1 VRGELYDKMRNIGS
15 AAPDLATREKYSLRN
30 TSHNLGKMSET
41 KARKHKWYSLYDK
54 VYAPTNL
61 ERAWEKVRSNKGAGG
76 VDRQSI
82 ADFEREKEQHLREMH
97 RLLREKRYKP
107 LSLRRVYIPK
117 GNGERRPL
125 GIPTIRDRVVQQ
137 ALLNTLE
144 PIFEPT
150 FHEHSYG
157 FRANRST
164 HTAIKHV
171 VKSMQEGKEWVL
183 EIDIRKYFDTVN
195 HELLLDAVN
204 EEVSDGSVLRLIRL
218 FLESGVMENGVRQE
232 TEEGT
237 PQGGVISPL
246 LANIYLNRF
255 DWEMAK
261 RGHDMVRYADDAVVL
276 CASREEAERALSDV
290 RRMLEGKLRLKLH
303 PEKTRILYHKEGS
316 FDFLGFLVHRRYLWP
331 RMKTLLRFK
340 EKVRLATRR
349 QQGRNVQDVIRLLNP
364 VLRGFG
370 NYYLRANVKGLFE
383 KLDEWIRMRIRCF
396 MEKKRAVKHQNRRIP
411 NALLEEMG
419 LISLAVL
426 YTKSLLP
433 PVMGQPYRKAVY
445 GKSVCTV

>member
-1 VRGELYDKMRNIGS
+1 
-15 AAPDLATREKYSLRN
+15 
-30 TSHNLGKMSET
+30 MSET
-41 KARKHKWYSLYDK
+41 KVKKHKWYSLYDK
-54 VYAPTNL
+54 VYVPANL

-82 ADFEREKEQHLREMH
+82 ADFKREKERHLRELH
-97 RLLREKRYKP
+97 RLLKEKRYKP

-137 ALLNTLE
+137 ALLNILE

-164 HTAIKHV
+164 HTAIEHV
-171 VKSMQEGKEWVL
+171 VNSMQEGKEWVL

-204 EEVSDGSVLRLIRL
+204 EEVSDGSVLLLIRL

-261 RGHDMVRYADDAVVL
+261 RGHDTVRYADDAVVL
-276 CASREEAERALSDV
+276 CVSREEAERALADV
-290 RRMLEGKLRLKLH
+290 RKMLEGKLRLKLH
-303 PEKTRILYHKEGS
+303 PEKTRILYHTEGS

-331 RMKTLLRFK
+331 RAKTLLRFK
-340 EKVRLATRR
+340 EKVRVATRR
-349 QQGRNVQDVIRLLNP
+349 QQGRNVQEVIRLLNP
-364 VLRGFG
+364 MLRGFG
-370 NYYLRANVKGLFE
+370 NYYLRANVKGLFR
-383 KLDEWIRMRIRCF
+383 KLDEWIRMRVRCF

-411 NALLEEMG
+411 TALLERMG
-419 LISLAVL
+419 LLSLTGL
-426 YTKSLLP
+426 YTKSLLL

-445 GKSVCTV
+445 GKSVSTV

>member
-1 VRGELYDKMRNIGS
+1 VRGELYDNTRSIGS
-15 AAPDLATREKYSLRN
+15 AVSALETREKYSLRT

-41 KARKHKWYSLYDK
+41 KVRKRKWYSLYDK
-54 VYAPTNL
+54 VYVPANL
-61 ERAWEKVRSNKGAGG
+61 ERAWERVRSNKGTGG

-82 ADFEREKEQHLREMH
+82 AEFEREKEKHLRKIH

-137 ALLNTLE
+137 ALLNILE

-150 FHEHSYG
+150 FHEQSYG

-164 HTAIKHV
+164 HTAIEQV
-171 VKSMQEGKEWVL
+171 VKSLQEGKDWVL
-183 EIDIRKYFDTVN
+183 EIDIRKYF
-195 HELLLDAVN
+195 DAVN

-218 FLESGVMENGVRQE
+218 FLESGVMENGVRQA

-237 PQGGVISPL
+237 PHGGVISPL

-261 RGHDMVRYADDAVVL
+261 RGHDTVRYADDAVVL
-276 CASREEAERALSDV
+276 CASREEAERALADV
-290 RRMLEGKLRLKLH
+290 RKMLEGKLRLQLH
-303 PEKTRILYHKEGS
+303 PEKTRILYHGEGS
-316 FDFLGFLVHRRYLWP
+316 FDLLGFLVHRLYLWP
-331 RMKTLLRFK
+331 RAKTLMRFK
-340 EKVRLATRR
+340 ENVRFATRR
-349 QQGRNVQDVIRLLNP
+349 QQGRNVQEVISLLNP
-364 VLRGFG
+364 LLRGFG
-370 NYYLRANVKGLFE
+370 NYYRRANVKGLFAR
-383 KLDEWIRMRIRCF
+383 LDEWIRMRVRCF
-396 MEKKRAVKHQNRRIP
+396 MEKKRAVMDQNQRLP
-411 NALLEEMG
+411 TALLEKMG
-419 LISLAVL
+419 LISLHKL
-426 YTKSLLP
+426 YIESLLL
-433 PVMGQPYRKAVY
+433 PVMGQPHGKAVY

>member
-1 VRGELYDKMRNIGS
+1 MCNVRPL
-15 AAPDLATREKYSLRN
+15 TQ
-30 TSHNLGKMSET
+30 LGMMSET
-41 KARKHKWYSLYDK
+41 AIKKHKWYSIYDK

-61 ERAWEKVRSNKGAGG
+61 ARAWETVRSHRGAGG

-82 ADFEREKEQHLREMH
+82 TDFEKEKDQHLRELH
-97 RLLREKRYKP
+97 RLLKEKRYTP

-117 GNGERRPL
+117 GNGEQRPL

-137 ALLNTLE
+137 ALLNILA

-157 FRANRST
+157 FRPNRST
-164 HTAIKHV
+164 HTAIEHMV
-171 VKSMQEGKEWVL
+171 ESMHEGKEWVL
-183 EIDIRKYFDTVN
+183 EIDIRKYFDTVD

-204 EEVSDGSVLRLIRL
+204 EEVSDGSVLLLIRT
-218 FLESGVMENGVRQE
+218 FLESGVMEEGVGWKA

-276 CASREEAERALSDV
+276 CGSREDAERALADV
-290 RRMLEGKLRLKLH
+290 KKMLEGKLRLKLH

-316 FDFLGFLVHRRYLWP
+316 FEFVGFLVHRKYLWP
-331 RMKTLLRFK
+331 RLKTLMRFK

-349 QQGRNVQDVIRLLNP
+349 QQGRNAQEVIRLLNP
-364 VLRGFG
+364 ILRGFG
-370 NYYLRANVKGLFE
+370 NYYRRMNAKGLFQR
-383 KLDEWIRMRIRCF
+383 LDEWIRMRLRSF
-396 MEKKRAVKHQNRRIP
+396 MEKKRAVKHQNYRIP
-411 NALLEEMG
+411 NTLLASMG
-419 LISLAVL
+419 LVSLVTL
-426 YTKSLLP
+426 QIEPLLLP
-433 PVMGQPYRKAVY
+433 ATGQPYRKAVY
-445 GKSVCTV
+445 GKSVSTV

>member
-1 VRGELYDKMRNIGS
+1 MRHELYDNTRHIGS
-15 AAPDLATREKYSLRN
+15 AAPDLATREKYSLKN

-41 KARKHKWYSLYDK
+41 KVKKHKWYSLYDK
-54 VYAPTNL
+54 VYGPANL

-82 ADFEREKEQHLREMH
+82 ADFGREKEKHLREMH

-117 GNGERRPL
+117 GNGEWRPL

-137 ALLNTLE
+137 ALLNILE

-164 HTAIKHV
+164 HTAIEHV

-204 EEVSDGSVLRLIRL
+204 EEISDGSVLRLIRM
-218 FLESGVMENGVRQE
+218 FLESGVMENGVRQT

-246 LANIYLNRF
+246 LANIYLNHF

-261 RGHDMVRYADDAVVL
+261 RGHDTVRYADDAVVL
-276 CASREEAERALSDV
+276 CVSREEAERALADV
-290 RRMLEGKLRLKLH
+290 RKMLEGKLRLNLH

-316 FDFLGFLVHRRYLWP
+316 FDFLGFFVHRRYLWP
-331 RMKTLLRFK
+331 RLKTLMRFK

-349 QQGRNVQDVIRLLNP
+349 QQGRNVQEVIRLLNP

-383 KLDEWIRMRIRCF
+383 KLDEWIRMRVRCF

-411 NALLEEMG
+411 NALLATMG
-419 LISLAVL
+419 LISLTGL
-426 YTKSLLP
+426 YTASLLL

-445 GKSVCTV
+445 GKSVRTV

>member
-1 VRGELYDKMRNIGS
+1 VRHELYDNTRNIGS
-15 AAPDLATREKYSLRN
+15 VESDLEIREEYGLKT
-30 TSHNLGKMSET
+30 TSQNLGKMSET
-41 KARKHKWYSLYDK
+41 KVKKHKWYSLYDK
-54 VYAPTNL
+54 VYVPANL

-82 ADFEREKEQHLREMH
+82 ADFEREKEKHLRELH
-97 RLLREKRYKP
+97 RLLKEKRYKP

-117 GNGERRPL
+117 GDGERRPL

-137 ALLNTLE
+137 ALLNILE

-150 FHEHSYG
+150 FHEQSYG

-164 HTAIKHV
+164 HTAIEHV

-195 HELLLDAVN
+195 HKLLLDAVN

-218 FLESGVMENGVRQE
+218 FLESGVMENGVRQA

-276 CASREEAERALSDV
+276 CASREEAERALADV
-290 RRMLEGKLRLKLH
+290 RKMLEGKLRLKLH
-303 PEKTRILYHKEGS
+303 PEKTRILYHREGS
-316 FDFLGFLVHRRYLWP
+316 FDFLGFLVHRLYLWP
-331 RMKTLLRFK
+331 RAKTLMRFK

-349 QQGRNVQDVIRLLNP
+349 QQGRNVQEVISLLNP
-364 VLRGFG
+364 LLRGFG
-370 NYYLRANVKGLFE
+370 NYYRRANVKGLFAR
-383 KLDEWIRMRIRCF
+383 LDEWIRMRVRCF
-396 MEKKRAVKHQNRRIP
+396 MEKKRAVMHQNQRLP
-411 NALLEEMG
+411 TALLAQMG
-419 LISLAVL
+419 LISLHTL
-426 YTKSLLP
+426 YTESLLL
-433 PVMGQPYRKAVY
+433 PVMGQPYKKAVY

>member
-1 VRGELYDKMRNIGS
+1 VRHALYDNTRNIGS
-15 AAPDLATREKYSLRN
+15 ATPDLATREKYSERN

-41 KARKHKWYSLYDK
+41 KVKKHKWYSLYDK
-54 VYAPTNL
+54 VYGPANL

-82 ADFEREKEQHLREMH
+82 ADFEREKEKHLREIH
-97 RLLREKRYKP
+97 RLLREKRYNP

-137 ALLNTLE
+137 ALLNILE

-150 FHEHSYG
+150 FHERSYG

-164 HTAIKHV
+164 HTAIEHV
-171 VKSMQEGKEWVL
+171 VQSMQEGKEWVL

-204 EEVSDGSVLRLIRL
+204 EEISDGSVLRLIRL
-218 FLESGVMENGVRQE
+218 FLESGVMENGVRQA

-246 LANIYLNRF
+246 LANICLNRF

-276 CASREEAERALSDV
+276 CVSREEAERALDDV
-290 RRMLEGKLRLKLH
+290 RKMLEGKLRLKLH
-303 PEKTRILYHKEGS
+303 PEKTRILYHREGS

-331 RMKTLLRFK
+331 RMKTLRRFK

-349 QQGRNVQDVIRLLNP
+349 QQGRNVQEVISLLNP

-383 KLDEWIRMRIRCF
+383 KLDEWIRMRVRCF

-411 NALLEEMG
+411 NALLEQMG
-419 LISLAVL
+419 LLSLTGL
-426 YTKSLLP
+426 HTKSLLLP
-433 PVMGQPYRKAVY
+433 TMGQPYRKAVY

>member
-1 VRGELYDKMRNIGS
+1 VRHALYDNTRNIGS
-15 AAPDLATREKYSLRN
+15 ATPDLATREKYSERN

-41 KARKHKWYSLYDK
+41 KGNKHKWYSLYDK
-54 VYAPTNL
+54 VYGPANL
-61 ERAWEKVRSNKGAGG
+61 ERAWEKVRSNRGAGG

-82 ADFEREKEQHLREMH
+82 ADFEREKEKHLREIH
-97 RLLREKRYKP
+97 RLLREKRYNP

-137 ALLNTLE
+137 ALLNILE

-164 HTAIKHV
+164 HTAIEHV
-171 VKSMQEGKEWVL
+171 VQSMQEGKEWVL
-183 EIDIRKYFDTVN
+183 EVDIRKYFDTVN

-204 EEVSDGSVLRLIRL
+204 EEISDGSVLRLIRL
-218 FLESGVMENGVRQE
+218 FLESGVMENGVRQA

-237 PQGGVISPL
+237 PQGGVMSPL

-276 CASREEAERALSDV
+276 CVSREEAERALADV
-290 RRMLEGKLRLKLH
+290 RKMLEGKLRLKLH

-331 RMKTLLRFK
+331 RMQTLTRFK

-349 QQGRNVQDVIRLLNP
+349 QQGRNVQEVIRLLNP

-370 NYYLRANVKGLFE
+370 NYYLRANVKSLFV

-411 NALLEEMG
+411 NALLEQMG
-419 LISLAVL
+419 LLSLTGL
-426 YTKSLLP
+426 YTTSLLLP
-433 PVMGQPYRKAVY
+433 AMGQPYRKAVY

>member
-1 VRGELYDKMRNIGS
+1 
-15 AAPDLATREKYSLRN
+15 LARCQRQ
-30 TSHNLGKMSET
+30 GQ
-41 KARKHKWYSLYDK
+41 KHKWYSQRQG
-54 VYAPTNL
+54 YAPANL

-82 ADFEREKEQHLREMH
+82 WDFEREKEKHLREIH
-97 RLLREKRYKP
+97 RLLREKRYNP

-137 ALLNTLE
+137 ALLNILE
-144 PIFEPT
+144 PIFELT

-164 HTAIKHV
+164 HTAIEHV
-171 VKSMQEGKEWVL
+171 VQSMQEGKEWVL

-204 EEVSDGSVLRLIRL
+204 EEISDGSVLRLIRL
-218 FLESGVMENGVRQE
+218 FLESGVMENGVRKA

-276 CASREEAERALSDV
+276 CVSRKEAERALDDV
-290 RRMLEGKLRLKLH
+290 RKMLEGKLRLKLH

-331 RMKTLLRFK
+331 RMKTLMKFK

-349 QQGRNVQDVIRLLNP
+349 QQGRNAQAVISLLNP
-364 VLRGFG
+364 ILRGFG

-383 KLDEWIRMRIRCF
+383 KLDEWIRMRVRCF
-396 MEKKRAVKHQNRRIP
+396 MEKKRAVKLQNRRIP
-411 NALLEEMG
+411 NALLEQMG
-419 LISLAVL
+419 LLSLTGL
-426 YTKSLLP
+426 YTKFLLLP
-433 PVMGQPYRKAVY
+433 AMGQPYRKAVY
-445 GKSVCTV
+445 GKSVRTV

>member
-1 VRGELYDKMRNIGS
+1 MRNALYDNTRNIGS
-15 AAPDLATREKYSLRN
+15 AAPDLGTREKCSERN
-30 TSHNLGKMSET
+30 TSRNLGTMSET
-41 KARKHKWYSLYDK
+41 KIKKHKWYSLYDK
-54 VYAPTNL
+54 VYGPANL

-82 ADFEREKEQHLREMH
+82 ADFEREKEKHLREIH
-97 RLLREKRYKP
+97 RLLREKRYKA

-137 ALLNTLE
+137 ALLNILE

-164 HTAIKHV
+164 HTAIEHV

-183 EIDIRKYFDTVN
+183 EIDIRKYFDTVH

-204 EEVSDGSVLRLIRL
+204 EEVSDGSVLRLIRM
-218 FLESGVMENGVRQE
+218 FLESGVMENGVRQA

-246 LANIYLNRF
+246 LANIYLNHF

-276 CASREEAERALSDV
+276 CASREEAERALGDV
-290 RRMLEGKLRLKLH
+290 RKMLEGKLRLKLH

-331 RMKTLLRFK
+331 RMKTLMRFK

-349 QQGRNVQDVIRLLNP
+349 QQGRNVQEVISLLNP

-383 KLDEWIRMRIRCF
+383 KLDEWIRMRVRSF
-396 MEKKRAVKHQNRRIP
+396 MEKKRAVKHQNRRLP
-411 NALLEEMG
+411 NALLEQLG
-419 LISLAVL
+419 LVSLTGL

-433 PVMGQPYRKAVY
+433 PAMGQPYRKAVY
-445 GKSVCTV
+445 GKSVRTV

>member
-1 VRGELYDKMRNIGS
+1 
-15 AAPDLATREKYSLRN
+15 
-30 TSHNLGKMSET
+30 MSET
-41 KARKHKWYSLYDK
+41 KIKKHKWYSLYDK
-54 VYAPTNL
+54 VYGPANL

-82 ADFEREKEQHLREMH
+82 ADFEREKEKHLREIH
-97 RLLREKRYKP
+97 RLLREKRYKA

-137 ALLNTLE
+137 ALLNILE

-164 HTAIKHV
+164 HTAIEHV

-183 EIDIRKYFDTVN
+183 EIDIRKYFDTVH

-204 EEVSDGSVLRLIRL
+204 EEVSDGSVLRLIRM
-218 FLESGVMENGVRQE
+218 FLESGVMENGVRQA

-246 LANIYLNRF
+246 LANIYLNHF

-276 CASREEAERALSDV
+276 CASREEAERALGDV
-290 RRMLEGKLRLKLH
+290 RKMLEGKLRLKLH

-331 RMKTLLRFK
+331 RMKTLMRFK

-349 QQGRNVQDVIRLLNP
+349 QQGRNVQEVISLLNP

-383 KLDEWIRMRIRCF
+383 KLDEWIRMRVRSF
-396 MEKKRAVKHQNRRIP
+396 MEKKRAVKHQNRRLP
-411 NALLEEMG
+411 NALLEQLG
-419 LISLAVL
+419 LVSLTGL

-433 PVMGQPYRKAVY
+433 PAMGQPYRKAVY
-445 GKSVCTV
+445 GKSVRTV